1 LKQIDLTET
10 QKTAIHE
17 IRLSLK
23 KNMIMKRADLKIAEL
38 VLREQLHN
46 EPVAMKTVES
56 QVKTI
61 EGLKAAMLLNAIK
74 AREEV
79 RSILTPGQRKKLAEL
94 MHS

>member
-1 LKQIDLTET
+1 
-10 QKTAIHE
+10 
-17 IRLSLK
+17 
-23 KNMIMKRADLKIAEL
+23 MKRADLKIAEL